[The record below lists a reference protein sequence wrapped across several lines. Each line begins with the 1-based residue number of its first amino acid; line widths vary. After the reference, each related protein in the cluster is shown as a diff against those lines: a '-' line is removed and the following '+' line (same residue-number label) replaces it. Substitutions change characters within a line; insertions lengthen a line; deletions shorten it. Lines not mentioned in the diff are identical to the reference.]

1 MTESLHTLEIITK
14 PEWDSF
20 IGNFPEANFLQSWQW
35 GVFHQSLGKKALRY
49 VVFRDQQ
56 AVALYQLVKEKAKRG
71 NYLTCAGGPLF
82 DWKDESLRTF
92 VLNHIKN
99 CARSEAVAFVRFRP
113 QAQMTPELLSTL
125 KENNCRLAP
134 MHLTA
139 DLTLQLDLQ
148 QPDENILMQMRKNT
162 RYEIK
167 RVDKL
172 GITTALSTNPD
183 DIRLFYDIQCQVAKR
198 HNFVPFSYE
207 FLFEQFRTFSE
218 TDNVALISS
227 YKENVLL
234 ASAFIIFYNGE
245 AVYHYGV
252 STEQNNKLP
261 GSYACQWR
269 AIQEAKSRGCT
280 RYNFWGIAPEDQPD
294 HRFAGVSLFKRGFGG
309 SEVEYLPAHDIP
321 VTPLYWLTYGF
332 EKLRKWKRKL

>member
-1 MTESLHTLEIITK
+1 
-14 PEWDSF
+14 
-20 IGNFPEANFLQSWQW
+20 
-35 GVFHQSLGKKALRY
+35 
-49 VVFRDQQ
+49 
-56 AVALYQLVKEKAKRG
+56 
-71 NYLTCAGGPLF
+71 
-82 DWKDESLRTF
+82 
-92 VLNHIKN
+92 
-99 CARSEAVAFVRFRP
+99 
-113 QAQMTPELLSTL
+113 MTPELLSIL
-125 KENNCRLAP
+125 QAAKCQLAP

-148 QPDENILMQMRKNT
+148 QPDESILMQMRKNT

-172 GITTALSTNPD
+172 GITTALSINPD

-207 FLFEQFRTFSE
+207 FFYEQFRTFSE
-218 TDNVALISS
+218 TGNVALISS
-227 YKENVLL
+227 YKDDVLL
-234 ASAFIIFYNGE
+234 AAAFIIFYNGE

-269 AIQEAKSRGCT
+269 AIQEAKARGCI
-280 RYNFWGIAPEDQPD
+280 RYNFWGIAPEDQPQ

-309 SEVEYLPAHDIP
+309 TEVEYLPAHDIP
-321 VTPLYWLTYGF
+321 VTPLYWITYGF